1 MEKEGILRRLLAAL
15 RELSGEDAKLAA
27 PLEDLVCCDILPDQ

>member
-15 RELSGEDAKLAA
+15 RELSGEDAKLADT
-27 PLEDLVCCDILPDQ
+27 LRRFSLL